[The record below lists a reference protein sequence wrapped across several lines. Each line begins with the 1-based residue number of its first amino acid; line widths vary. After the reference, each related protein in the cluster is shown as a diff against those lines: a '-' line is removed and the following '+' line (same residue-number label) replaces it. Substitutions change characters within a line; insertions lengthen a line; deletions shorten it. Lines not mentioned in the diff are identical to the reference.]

1 MKNKIIRTI
10 FGAGIIA
17 IASSASAEDSG
28 RSVWEAIVDTLP
40 AGVVSEENSS
50 GSYLSDTWVGMKLLF
65 PKVPPDCSFPPTR
78 FIRDMHTRQRNATTK
93 TVIRGA
99 AVFRATL
106 STAAETAE
114 SCTLWPSPIPTTTL
128 NRSWATAGC
137 PAGDSAAHL
146 SMRKPATPSV

>member
-50 GSYLSDTWVGMKLLF
+50 GSYLSDTWVGMKTIISEGSSGLL
-65 PKVPPDCSFPPTR
+65 
-78 FIRDMHTRQRNATTK
+78 
-93 TVIRGA
+93 
-99 AVFRATL
+99 L
-106 STAAETAE
+106 
-114 SCTLWPSPIPTTTL
+114 
-128 NRSWATAGC
+128 
-137 PAGDSAAHL
+137 PAYTIHPGYAY
-146 SMRKPATPSV
+146 